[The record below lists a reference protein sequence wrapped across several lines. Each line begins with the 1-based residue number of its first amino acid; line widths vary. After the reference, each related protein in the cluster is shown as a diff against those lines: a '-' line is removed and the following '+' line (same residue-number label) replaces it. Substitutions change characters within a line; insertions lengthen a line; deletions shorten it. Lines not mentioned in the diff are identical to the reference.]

1 MYTVPLRVASRRR
14 RLPHSTYY
22 RWNSWL
28 LYHTPPPGIIEYNNN
43 FTSSVCNNMR
53 MCIYNHTR
61 RVRYIVN
68 KRYDKFGNTSRK
80 IHTFALTF
88 AGIISS
94 VRCINEC
101 MNTSTC
107 RNGSFIKP
115 RCNGNKL
122 IGERRVH
129 LCVHPWSRG
138 SNVLSRRMVNGIAA
152 PTRWQTLIMW
162 IAALSKH
169 YKV

>member
-1 MYTVPLRVASRRR
+1 
-14 RLPHSTYY
+14 
-22 RWNSWL
+22 
-28 LYHTPPPGIIEYNNN
+28 
-43 FTSSVCNNMR
+43 MR
-53 MCIYNHTR
+53 MCTYNHTR
-61 RVRYIVN
+61 RVRYIAN
-68 KRYDKFGNTSRK
+68 KRYVKFGNTSRK

-88 AGIISS
+88 AGIISV
-94 VRCINEC
+94 VRCIYEC
-101 MNTSTC
+101 MKASTC

-152 PTRWQTLIMW
+152 PTGWQTLTMW
-162 IAALSKH
+162 IAALSKTLQSLDGWDGH
-169 YKV
+169 SHPESNFKLVLFEADRSSAKNCQNVGKRHT